1 MEDDDEQDTFGNS
14 NGESEQQNAAG
25 SEDAASNG
33 HRSVPGTPMSVRS
46 LAGSVAGT
54 PQTPRL
60 PFSAMSPFTPSST
73 ARSAVPGSR
82 DSTALPRSDLGMTPL
97 RRRTFSTS
105 SSVQRSQSSA
115 VAAAAAGN
123 TPSSQRSTPR
133 KRARTGA
140 GGGGGG
146 GDGSDD
152 GNNSDDASAPRFR
165 GSPPNSPSPPGSP
178 VSNGGAE
185 ISPPASPGANGH
197 GGAAGGMDEAVI
209 WGTDVNVNTAMENF
223 RHFIRHFREEE
234 PEVAEQVDSDDDDAQ
249 QQQQQQQRQPHYM
262 ALLSEIARSSVYSI
276 EINCRHLFNH
286 PRSRDLYGQLLR
298 YPQEI
303 VPIMD
308 LVVHQEFCAVYGEDA
323 LQSARIQVLQHC
335 YAQFL
340 AWQIACTSIV

>member
-1 MEDDDEQDTFGNS
+1 MEDHRDDEQDTFGNL
-14 NGESEQQNAAG
+14 NGESEQQNDADSG
-25 SEDAASNG
+25 DAASNG
-33 HRSVPGTPMSVRS
+33 HRSVPGTPMSARS

-60 PFSAMSPFTPSST
+60 PFSAMSPFTPSSA

-105 SSVQRSQSSA
+105 SSVQRSQSST
-115 VAAAAAGN
+115 AAAAASN
-123 TPSSQRSTPR
+123 TPRSERSTPR
-133 KRARTGA
+133 KRARTGTGA

-146 GDGSDD
+146 GSDD
-152 GNNSDDASAPRFR
+152 GNNSDDAGAPRYPAG

-178 VSNGGAE
+178 AGNGGAQH
-185 ISPPASPGANGH
+185 SPPASPGANGH
-197 GGAAGGMDEAVI
+197 GAGGMDEAVI

-223 RHFIRHFREEE
+223 RHFIRHFTEEE
-234 PEVAEQVDSDDDDAQ
+234 PEAVEQPLDSDDDDDAQ
-249 QQQQQQQRQPHYM
+249 QQQQQQRQQPHYM

-286 PRSRDLYGQLLR
+286 PRSRELYGQLLR

-308 LVVHQEFCAVYGEDA
+308 LVVHQEFCAAYGEDA
-323 LQSARIQVLQHC
+323 LQSARIQVR
-335 YAQFL
+335 
-340 AWQIACTSIV
+340 

>member
-1 MEDDDEQDTFGNS
+1 MEDDRDDERDTFGNL
-14 NGESEQQNAAG
+14 NGESEQQN
-25 SEDAASNG
+25 DADSGDTASNG
-33 HRSVPGTPMSVRS
+33 HRSVPGTPMSARS

-73 ARSAVPGSR
+73 SRSAVPGSR

-105 SSVQRSQSSA
+105 SSAQRSQSSA
-115 VAAAAAGN
+115 AAAAAN
-123 TPSSQRSTPR
+123 TPRSERSTPR
-133 KRARTGA
+133 KTARTGAGA

-146 GDGSDD
+146 DSDD
-152 GNNSDDASAPRFR
+152 GNNSDDASAPRYPAG

-178 VSNGGAE
+178 AGNGGAQH
-185 ISPPASPGANGH
+185 SPPASPGANGH
-197 GGAAGGMDEAVI
+197 GAAGGMDEAVI

-223 RHFIRHFREEE
+223 RHFIRHFTEEE
-234 PEVAEQVDSDDDDAQ
+234 PEAAEQQQLDSDDDDDAQ
-249 QQQQQQQRQPHYM
+249 QQQQQQQQRQQPHYM

-286 PRSRDLYGQLLR
+286 PRSRELYGQLLR

-308 LVVHQEFCAVYGEDA
+308 LVVHQEFCAAYGEDA
-323 LQSARIQVLQHC
+323 LQSARIQVR
-335 YAQFL
+335 
-340 AWQIACTSIV
+340 